1 MCFLVD
7 TFLNTYLWSHI
18 EPATAIWCACLMTY
32 RPLFADI
39 GLKLSSVFAGSKLT
53 PSNELKLVNSRP
65 KNDNSGSDSDAGP
78 SLGQNLSGQQ
88 SDGYRDLSD
97 RNAKGNLHVFEVS
110 IEPTPSDRRSLVHTD
125 EYECSRIAGERET
138 SLV

>member
-1 MCFLVD
+1 MVD

-39 GLKLSSVFAGSKLT
+39 GLKLSSVFGGSKLA
-53 PSNELKLVNSRP
+53 PSNELEPVKSK
-65 KNDNSGSDSDAGP
+65 KNDDNTGFDSDAGP

-88 SDGYRDLSD
+88 SDEDRDLSN
-97 RNAKGNLHVFEVS
+97 RNAKGNLRVFEVS
-110 IEPTPSDRRSLVHTD
+110 MEPTPSDRRFPVHAD
-125 EYECSRIAGERET
+125 EYERSRIAGERET